1 MRKNLFSLS
10 VIAILQTVLPIAN
23 AGTTTGT
30 LASTLTILSGCYIN
44 DGTGSGSLSNLGTI
58 NFGSVVVLSS
68 VINVAFS
75 GTQSG
80 SLNLYCS
87 TNTAY
92 TIAIDNGLYSSTS
105 GQRRLRGGAS
115 APTPFEYVNYN
126 LFKDSNYS
134 QPWSATPMTGVQS
147 GTGTGIAT
155 PIPLTIY
162 AQVPIQTTPSVSTY
176 IDTVIVTVTW

>member
-115 APTPFEYVNYN
+115 APTP
-126 LFKDSNYS
+126 LSMLIIICSK
-134 QPWSATPMTGVQS
+134 
-147 GTGTGIAT
+147 
-155 PIPLTIY
+155 
-162 AQVPIQTTPSVSTY
+162 
-176 IDTVIVTVTW
+176 TVITVSHGARPRRRVSKVVPAPGLPLLFL